1 MQFSIQ
7 REALLKPLQQVVG
20 VVERRQTL
28 PVLANLLVRVADG
41 KVSFTGTDLEVEMIA
56 TTEAEKLADGE
67 ITIPARKLFDIVRA
81 LPDGARIELKLNGDR
96 IALNAGRSR
105 FTLATLPATEFP
117 TIDEIE
123 LVERVSLPE
132 EVLRDLMEHTS
143 FAMANQDVRYYLN
156 GMLLDLQEHTL
167 RCVATDGHRLALK
180 ETQLESSVST
190 RRQIIIPRKGVN
202 ELVGLF
208 ETGDGQVELEFGR
221 NHLRVRRGDVV
232 FTSKLIDGRFP
243 DYEAVIPLGADKKAV
258 LDREVLRGA
267 LQRAAILSNEK
278 YRGVKLELSPG
289 KLRIVAHNPEQ
300 EEAVEELEADT
311 VVSDLAVGFNV
322 GYLLDALSALR
333 GDKARLNLRDA
344 QSSCLV
350 QEDESDQARHV
361 IIQLMSTGSG
371 LAWSAGAVERRSG
384 VLISGCRTDA
394 P

>member
-143 FAMANQDVRYYLN
+143 FAMANQDVRYY
-156 GMLLDLQEHTL
+156 
-167 RCVATDGHRLALK
+167 
-180 ETQLESSVST
+180 
-190 RRQIIIPRKGVN
+190 
-202 ELVGLF
+202 
-208 ETGDGQVELEFGR
+208 
-221 NHLRVRRGDVV
+221 
-232 FTSKLIDGRFP
+232 
-243 DYEAVIPLGADKKAV
+243 
-258 LDREVLRGA
+258 
-267 LQRAAILSNEK
+267 
-278 YRGVKLELSPG
+278 
-289 KLRIVAHNPEQ
+289 
-300 EEAVEELEADT
+300 
-311 VVSDLAVGFNV
+311 
-322 GYLLDALSALR
+322 
-333 GDKARLNLRDA
+333 
-344 QSSCLV
+344 
-350 QEDESDQARHV
+350 
-361 IIQLMSTGSG
+361 
-371 LAWSAGAVERRSG
+371 
-384 VLISGCRTDA
+384 
-394 P
+394 